1 MPFAG
6 GVVGYLGYEA
16 GRWCEKMPS
25 PKGPRPLADLA
36 LWRVDGALW
45 WNGQSWSAG
54 GTPSFVEAASEVL
67 ECACEAPPLQVP
79 RGQLAQVGDPAGFL
93 QGVERV
99 LAAIRAGDCYQ
110 ANLSRRLVV
119 DRAGSPLECA
129 FRLRRNHPAR
139 YGATLDLGEAGQV
152 VSNSPELLLQVEN
165 GRVETRPVKGTRPRG
180 TSAELD
186 RLLARQLMEDP
197 KEQAELTMIVDMA
210 RNDLSRVCTP
220 GSVVTSQRALASLPT
235 LFHAEQSVQGQLA
248 PGQDAVSA
256 LEATFPGASITGAPK
271 VAAME
276 IIHALEP
283 VPRGVYT
290 GSIGFFGDGGS
301 AQWNVAI
308 RTATFLGSRSG
319 EQSAHVQVGA
329 GIVADSKPR
338 TELDETDWKARA
350 WLTALLEP
358 QSQAPEVH
366 P

>member
-1 MPFAG
+1 
-6 GVVGYLGYEA
+6 
-16 GRWCEKMPS
+16 
-25 PKGPRPLADLA
+25 
-36 LWRVDGALW
+36 VD
-45 WNGQSWSAG
+45 
-54 GTPSFVEAASEVL
+54 
-67 ECACEAPPLQVP
+67 
-79 RGQLAQVGDPAGFL
+79 
-93 QGVERV
+93 RV

-119 DRAGSPLECA
+119 DAAGSALECA
-129 FRLRRNHPAR
+129 FRLRRSHPAQ
-139 YGATLDLGEAGQV
+139 YGALLDLGDAGQV
-152 VSNSPELLLQVEN
+152 VSNSPELLLRVEN

-180 TSAELD
+180 TSAALD
-186 RLLARQLMEDP
+186 RVLARQLMLDS

-220 GSVVTSQRALASLPT
+220 GSVVTSQRALKTLPT

-248 PGQDAVSA
+248 AGQDAVSA

-290 GSIGFFGDGGS
+290 GSIGFFGDGGT

-308 RTATFLGSRSG
+308 RTTTFTASG
-319 EQSAHVQVGA
+319 SAHVQVGA

-338 TELDETDWKARA
+338 MELDETDWKARA
-350 WLTALLEP
+350 WLAALLEP
-358 QSQAPEVH
+358 QTQALEVH